1 MRSGLCKLVNEIRQ
15 TLNMRS
21 LQQLKSTESEL
32 NTVLFMRECS
42 VKAGVPPSSLMGKL
56 QVHWDMPKWD

>member
-1 MRSGLCKLVNEIRQ
+1 MRSGLCKLVKEIRQ

-21 LQQLKSTESEL
+21 LQLESTELEL
-32 NTVLFMRECS
+32 NTVLFMHECS
-42 VKAGVPPSSLMGKL
+42 VRAGVPPSSLMGKL